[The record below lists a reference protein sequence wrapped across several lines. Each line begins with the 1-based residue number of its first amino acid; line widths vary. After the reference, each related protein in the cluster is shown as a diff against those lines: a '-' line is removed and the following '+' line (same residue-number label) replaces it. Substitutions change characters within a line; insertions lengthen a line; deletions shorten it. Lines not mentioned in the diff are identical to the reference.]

1 MQRAA
6 PWRKLIEMSSV
17 ASPKPDITATRL
29 RVGFVLARH
38 FTLTAF
44 ANFIDTL
51 RLAADE
57 GDRSRPIHCKWV
69 VMSATGHAIASSSG
83 VQIVPEAGLT
93 DPRQFHY
100 IVVVGGLL
108 HRGEQ
113 IDEAIAKYIRQ
124 AAAAGTPLIGV
135 CTGSFI
141 LKRLGLLEERKTC
154 VSWYHRSDFIEE
166 FGVAPIA
173 DQLYVIDGDRITCS
187 GGAGVVDLA
196 AELVEKHVGARAA
209 RKSLNVMLL
218 DEQRAAHSA
227 QPTPHV
233 APTAADARVR
243 RAALAMEQAMANPIA
258 IADLAARIGVS
269 ERQLDRLFRIEL
281 GASPAETYRTMRL
294 DYGHWL
300 ISNTKR
306 SIGEIAA
313 MTGFADGAHFARV
326 YRKRFGVNPRGI
338 RQRGDIT
345 HAEAPADRR
354 LFKS

>member
-1 MQRAA
+1 M
-6 PWRKLIEMSSV
+6 
-17 ASPKPDITATRL
+17 
-29 RVGFVLARH
+29 LARH

-57 GDRSRPIHCKWV
+57 GDRSRPILCRWV
-69 VMSATGHAIASSSG
+69 VMSPSGHAMVSSSG
-83 VQIVPEAGLT
+83 VRIAPDAGLI

-113 IDEAIAKYIRQ
+113 IDEATGSYIRQ

-141 LKRLGLLEERKTC
+141 LKRLGLLEGRKSC
-154 VSWYHRSDFIEE
+154 VSWYHRSDFMEE
-166 FGVAPIA
+166 FGIAPIA

-196 AELVEKHVGARAA
+196 AELVEKHVGAQAA

-218 DEQRAAHSA
+218 DEQRAAHTV

-243 RAALAMEQAMANPIA
+243 RAVLAMEQAMADPIA

-269 ERQLDRLFRIEL
+269 ERQLDRLFRSEL

-300 ISNTKR
+300 LSQTKR

-313 MTGFADGAHFARV
+313 MAGFADGAHFART

-338 RQRGDIT
+338 RQREVNT
-345 HAEAPADRR
+345 NAEIPADRR
-354 LFKS
+354 LFKT